1 MNSNTSESLQA
12 PEISPHKVLPMDT
25 LADVG
30 RKVVLNEVDKIHQY
44 EIAENK
50 PDVYTMQIVMF
61 QMQGALNLLK
71 PHFKPKAMRLYKNA
85 LKHRSQILSDIQNVD
100 TLIDDLHSFEATLD
114 SDNQVILQGILEKL
128 VQRQAALQEVL
139 EKVSDSKEQR
149 RLVKSLTA
157 LANEPITDGKN
168 NPSQVRHL
176 LPSLIYDRLAVI
188 SAYDERLSEV
198 DNSILEKLNAEI
210 KRLLYTIALFEDV
223 LGKQI
228 AEFTKELQSIQTTL
242 DQIDNTATAQNN
254 LDQLMNTSKKKYAPI
269 FESYLQYREAKET
282 ELVAAFKTK
291 WARFNSRKIQQKLS
305 SALLAL
311 YEN

>member
-50 PDVYTMQIVMF
+50 PDVYTMQIAMF
-61 QMQGALNLLK
+61 QLQGALNLLK
-71 PHFKPKAMRLYKNA
+71 THFKPKTMRLYKHA
-85 LKHRSQILSDIQNVD
+85 LRHRSQVLSDIQNVD
-100 TLIDDLHSFEATLD
+100 TLIEDLQSFEATLD
-114 SDNQVILQGILEKL
+114 SDNQVILKGILEKL

-139 EKVSDSKEQR
+139 EKMSDSKEQR
-149 RLVKSLTA
+149 RFVKSLAA
-157 LANEPITDGKN
+157 LANEPIADGKR

-176 LPSLIYDRLAVI
+176 LPSLIYDRLAVV
-188 SAYDERLSEV
+188 SAYNERLAEV

-210 KRLLYTIALFEDV
+210 KRSLYTISLFEDV

-228 AEFTKELQSIQTTL
+228 AEFTKEVQSIQATL
-242 DQIDNTATAQNN
+242 DQIHNTVMAQNN
-254 LDQLMNTSKKKYAPI
+254 LDRLMNTGKKKYVTI
-269 FESYLQYREAKET
+269 FESYLQYRETRET
-282 ELVAAFKTK
+282 ELIAEFKTK
-291 WARFNSRKIQQKLS
+291 WARFNSRKVQQKLS
-305 SALLAL
+305 TALLAL